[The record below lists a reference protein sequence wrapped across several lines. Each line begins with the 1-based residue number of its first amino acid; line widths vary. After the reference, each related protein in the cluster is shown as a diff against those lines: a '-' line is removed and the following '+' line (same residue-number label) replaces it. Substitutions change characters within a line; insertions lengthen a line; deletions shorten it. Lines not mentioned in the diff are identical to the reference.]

1 MIFISK
7 KVGETPLE
15 LINRLRLEKPELKN
29 EKLSYAG
36 RLDPMAE
43 GEMLIIVGDENKSR
57 EKYLGFDK
65 EYIATFVVGMKTD
78 SGDIL
83 GIVEDKEAN
92 ITKPDDEQ
100 IKLEIS
106 KLIEIKKQKYP
117 WFSGKTV
124 AGIKLFDHFKMG
136 NIDIER
142 PTRDV
147 EIKKVEFIKS
157 EKVSIENI
165 KDYILTSIRLV
176 NGNFRQ
182 NKIIKSW
189 KNFFQDDNAEM
200 QFFEVSFIV
209 SSGTFIRDFTNN
221 FSFPTTLLKLKRTKI
236 FHS

>member
-1 MIFISK
+1 MIFAFK

-15 LINRLRLEKPELKN
+15 LLNRLRIEKPELEN

-65 EYIATFVVGMKTD
+65 EYVAIFIIGTKTD
-78 SGDIL
+78 SGDVL
-83 GIVEDKEAN
+83 GITEDKEMN
-92 ITKPDDEQ
+92 IQKSDDEK
-100 IKLEIS
+100 IKSEIS
-106 KLIEIKKQKYP
+106 KLLEIKKQKYP

-124 AGIKLFDHFKMG
+124 AGIKLFDHFKSG
-136 NIDIER
+136 NVDIER

-147 EIKKVEFIKS
+147 EIKKAEFIRS
-157 EKVSIENI
+157 EMVYIEKI
-165 KDYILTSIRLV
+165 KEYIFTSIKSV
-176 NGNFRQ
+176 KGDFRQ
-182 NKIIKSW
+182 DKIIESW
-189 KNFFQDDNAEM
+189 EKFFQNSNTEM
-200 QFFEVSFIV
+200 QIFEVSFIV

-221 FSFPTTLLKLKRTKI
+221 FSFPVTLLKLNRTKI